1 MHALAQAERE
11 PPVYSLWLGGIGAA
25 VFASDCLDAACRYP
39 FLELAGER

>member
-39 FLELAGER
+39 FLEHAGER